1 LLFALS
7 AALAAGAICLPCA
20 TAEKLEKAFHTTRN
34 TATSETSLKVLPKIH
49 IILHLPSFP
58 YVKKL

>member
-1 LLFALS
+1 
-7 AALAAGAICLPCA
+7 LAAGAICLPCA